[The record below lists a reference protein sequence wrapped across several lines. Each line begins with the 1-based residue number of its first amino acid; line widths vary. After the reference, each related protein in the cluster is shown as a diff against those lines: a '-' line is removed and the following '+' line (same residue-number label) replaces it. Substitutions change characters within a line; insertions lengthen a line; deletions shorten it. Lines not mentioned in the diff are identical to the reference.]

1 MVLRFEIEH
10 SGLSDFFYFHIICVA
25 GAVGY
30 RHIGDVRHGKHQ
42 SLPLRHNFF
51 QTLLRL
57 GHASLQVL
65 HLLYRHLALFVLKRA
80 YLVPAPCLLGAFGVQ
95 LFTQDFAFVVNLDET
110 VNVHC
115 NMLLRR
121 PRLNQVNILPNEMY
135 VQHVALTI
143 KQKPTR
149 STWAFVGKLT
159 TWQWAPGANM
169 ANRLR
174 AE

>member
-57 GHASLQVL
+57 RHA
-65 HLLYRHLALFVLKRA
+65 
-80 YLVPAPCLLGAFGVQ
+80 
-95 LFTQDFAFVVNLDET
+95 NLDET

-115 NMLLRR
+115 NILLRR